1 MFVLM
6 NKCPDRPVRV
16 HVTERFEHRDQPDL
30 GGCGHLLSALIPHL
44 QRIACE
50 GARAAWC
57 RAPAAQDW
65 LESETGLKGWRAQ
78 INPDTAHLIHVIEEL
93 GIAEFDDA

>member
-1 MFVLM
+1 MLEGQT
-6 NKCPDRPVRV
+6 KPVRV
-16 HVTERFEHRDQPDL
+16 HVTEIFESRHQPDL
-30 GGCGHLLSALIPHL
+30 SGCDDLTAALVAHL

-57 RAPAAQDW
+57 RAPVAQDW

-93 GIAEFDDA
+93 GIAAFDDA